1 VDDDSDSI
9 AAYFETVGPPPVGS
23 LVQSMEGWLYHHY
36 GSNADSTAYKLCPL
50 YVEDIEF
57 GSGPPSITNL
67 SREPCAPTASDNE
80 VAVSCV
86 ILDNSTISEALV
98 YYSVD
103 GGDYASV
110 TMTST
115 DDSTFTGVIPVANA
129 NTVYY
134 YITATDDGVDQSEP
148 KSSVYPN
155 NTDNDQLGFHVTD
168 NLTIHMVQET
178 PWLSGNTMYEGCNVT
193 LTGIVTADTAQYNSV
208 YSAYALQNE
217 AGQWNGLI
225 FDTDEIVQISRGDD
239 VSITGLITEYAHGD
253 EFGYQLDGNTRLINA
268 NVTVNSSGNNTPA
281 PLVASCEDLTQTAE
295 EVESY
300 EGVLVKLEN
309 VTVSSVN
316 AYDWSITDASGMEA
330 LIDDDMATMVTGIA
344 MSELVEGQQ
353 LSYIMGIFN
362 YSFGTYKVQIRDVAD
377 LGTTVGIDD
386 DVKVNPYEYALH
398 DNFPNPFNPE
408 TQIRFSL
415 GGRENVKLV
424 IYDIMGR
431 QVRTLING
439 DSFNSGFHV
448 LNWNGRDN
456 LGEKVATGM
465 YIYRIKAGDFI
476 ADKKMLLVK

>member
-1 VDDDSDSI
+1 
-9 AAYFETVGPPPVGS
+9 
-23 LVQSMEGWLYHHY
+23 
-36 GSNADSTAYKLCPL
+36 
-50 YVEDIEF
+50 
-57 GSGPPSITNL
+57 
-67 SREPCAPTASDNE
+67 
-80 VAVSCV
+80 
-86 ILDNSTISEALV
+86 
-98 YYSVD
+98 
-103 GGDYASV
+103 
-110 TMTST
+110 
-115 DDSTFTGVIPVANA
+115 
-129 NTVYY
+129 
-134 YITATDDGVDQSEP
+134 
-148 KSSVYPN
+148 
-155 NTDNDQLGFHVTD
+155 
-168 NLTIHMVQET
+168 
-178 PWLSGNTMYEGCNVT
+178 MYEGCNVT
-193 LTGIVTADTAQYNSV
+193 LTGIVTADTAQYNSS
-208 YSAYALQNE
+208 YGAYALQNE

-253 EFGYQLDGNTRLINA
+253 EFGYQLDGNTRLIHA
-268 NVTVNSSGNNTPA
+268 DVTVNSSGNDTPA
-281 PLVASCEDLTQTAE
+281 PAVASCEDLTQTAE

-330 LIDDDMATMVTGIA
+330 LIDDDMATMDADIA
-344 MSELVEGQQ
+344 MGELVEGQQ

-362 YSFGTYKVQIRDVAD
+362 YSYGTYKVQIRDMVD
-377 LGTTVGIDD
+377 LGATVGIDD
-386 DVKVNPYEYALH
+386 NVRVNPYEYVLH

-431 QVRTLING
+431 QVRTLANG

-448 LNWNGRDN
+448 LNWDGRDN
-456 LGEKVATGM
+456 IGEKVASGM